1 MLLVQFFKALFVV
14 IACNVDIVIGS
25 PTLSQVTDPINST
38 CPLWHSVDQV
48 NGHCECCFTFSPSR
62 IVQCKNN
69 HIEILQGNCMTWN
82 NSTQDVEVGRCL
94 FIYKDHYLKDPC
106 YNCSSYYWHTI
117 YSYSIP
123 TNISGSELNRF
134 VCSG

>member
-94 FIYKDHYLKDPC
+94 FIYQDH
-106 YNCSSYYWHTI
+106 H
-117 YSYSIP
+117 
-123 TNISGSELNRF
+123 
-134 VCSG
+134 